1 MNERTIKIIGY
12 IIYFICLFSIFGIM
26 IKMELIIWSGNF
38 TLVVAA
44 LISLFIT
51 HLIERLLTKITSK
64 S

>member
-12 IIYFICLFSIFGIM
+12 VIYLIFLFSIFEIM
-26 IKMELIIWSGNF
+26 ITMDLIIWNGNF

-44 LISLFIT
+44 LISLFT
-51 HLIERLLTKITSK
+51 TRLIEKLLTKITSK

>member
-12 IIYFICLFSIFGIM
+12 GIYLIFLFSIFEIM
-26 IKMELIIWSGNF
+26 ITMDLIIWNGNF

-44 LISLFIT
+44 LISLFT
-51 HLIERLLTKITSK
+51 TRLIEKLLTKITSK